1 MTKDTAVSPPALSHL
16 LITRFNLNY
25 GDLYP
30 YSEAWMDH
38 RMALFERYCLPSV
51 LRQREAGFAW
61 RVYFDRA
68 RTEARR
74 ARVEALL
81 DHPGMRAVFVDRPEE
96 MIADLRAQAPADGL
110 FLTTRLDNDD
120 MLHPDFTAQVQ
131 ARAQGL
137 AQAGTLPAIVDAPL
151 ATWWREGAARARQYR
166 SEIVT
171 PFATMV
177 ERAGPQ
183 GWEAGHWGTGPRTV
197 FIARHENLDK
207 RVDHVAALDRPLGLT
222 VLHEQNLSNG
232 RSRFG
237 GLAGRAAGALRR
249 WRDRH
254 SYLDRDGTAALL
266 REFGLAGG

>member
-1 MTKDTAVSPPALSHL
+1 MTRDDILPRTALTHL

-30 YSEAWMDH
+30 YSEGWMEH
-38 RMALFERYCLPSV
+38 RMALFERYCLPAV
-51 LRQREAGFAW
+51 LRQRTPGFAW
-61 RVYFDRA
+61 RVYFDRV
-68 RTEARR
+68 RTEAH
-74 ARVEALL
+74 AHRVRALL
-81 DHPGMRAVFVDRPEE
+81 DHPGVSAVFVDSPGE
-96 MIADLRAQAPADGL
+96 MIADLRARAPDAGL

-120 MLHPDFTAQVQ
+120 ILHPDFVAEVQ
-131 ARAQGL
+131 SRARGL
-137 AQAGTLPAIVDAPL
+137 AQAGTLPAVIDAPL

-166 SEIVT
+166 SGIVT
-171 PFATMV
+171 PFATLA

-183 GWEAGHWGTGPRTV
+183 GWQAGYWGAGPRTV

-207 RVDHVAALDRPLGLT
+207 RVDHVATLDRPLGLT

-249 WRDRH
+249 WRDRK
-254 SYLDRDGTAALL
+254 SYLDRAGTAALL
-266 REFGLAGG
+266 REFGLADG